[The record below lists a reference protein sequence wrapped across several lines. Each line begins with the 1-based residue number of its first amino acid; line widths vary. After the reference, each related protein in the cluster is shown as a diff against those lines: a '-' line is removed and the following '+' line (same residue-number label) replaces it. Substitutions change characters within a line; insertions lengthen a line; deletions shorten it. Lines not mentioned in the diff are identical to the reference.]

1 MLIKLIIKLDTLDAE
16 CEDSTITVNDIRL
29 VEGKLILEL
38 SKPDAE
44 SINPSN
50 MIIMTGI

>member
-1 MLIKLIIKLDTLDAE
+1 MLIKLIINLDTLDAE

-38 SKPDAE
+38 SKPDPE
-44 SINPSN
+44 MFDPSN
-50 MIIMTGI
+50 IVITGI

>member
-1 MLIKLIIKLDTLDAE
+1 MLIKLIINLDTLDAE
-16 CEDSTITVNDIRL
+16 CEDSTITVNEVGV

-38 SKPDAE
+38 SKPDPE
-44 SINPSN
+44 FIDPSN